1 MKTRVQILLSTYN
14 GEKYLEEQLD
24 SILNQKGD
32 FSLKILVRDD
42 GSKDGTLEILEK
54 YSKKIEMQIIRG
66 ENIGVNKSLKELFM
80 NCDTDCDYFSISD
93 QDDVWLETKIQ
104 TAIESLSKNK
114 SKLKMFA
121 SRSLVTDIN
130 MNVIGKTQDPEDRV
144 SYYNAMVQNVCPGH
158 TQVFNKDVILKLKQ
172 NYSENIFVIDWWIYL
187 LVSSMGEITFDRR
200 CFVKH
205 RQHGLNSA
213 GYELNFWKKL
223 KKRISFLNKY
233 KKSPVS
239 EQLKSFFEIYKDQMK
254 KEYRIETENFFNS
267 QRNVLVR
274 IKYILFSK
282 VFRYGRFENLIFKLL
297 YVLGKY
303 K

>member
-42 GSKDGTLEILEK
+42 GSKDRTLEILEK
-54 YSKKIEMQIIRG
+54 YSQKMEMQVIRG

-80 NCDTDCDYFSISD
+80 NCDTNCDYFSISD
-93 QDDVWLETKIQ
+93 QDDVWLENKIQ

-114 SKLKMFA
+114 NKLKMFA

-130 MNVIGKTQDPEDRV
+130 MNVIGKTQDPGNRV

-158 TQVFNKDVILKLKQ
+158 TQVFNKDVILKFKQ

-213 GYELNFWKKL
+213 GYELNFWKKM
-223 KKRISFLNKY
+223 KKRINFLNKY

-267 QRNVLVR
+267 QRNILVR
-274 IKYILFSK
+274 IKYIIFSK

>member
-1 MKTRVQILLSTYN
+1 MKIKVQILLSTYN
-14 GEKYLEEQLD
+14 GEKYLEEQLE
-24 SILNQKGD
+24 SILNQKGE
-32 FSLKILVRDD
+32 FLLKILARDD
-42 GSKDGTLEILEK
+42 GSKDGTLEILKK
-54 YSKKIEMQIIRG
+54 YSKKMNMKIIRG
-66 ENIGVNKSLKELFM
+66 KNIGVNKSLKELFM

-93 QDDVWLETKIQ
+93 QDDVWLDNKIQ

-114 SKLKMFA
+114 NRLKMFA

-130 MNVIGKTQDPEDRV
+130 MNVIGKTQDPGDKL

-158 TQVFNKDVILKLKQ
+158 TQVFNKDVILKLRK

-187 LVSSMGEITFDRR
+187 LVSSMGEITFDKR

-223 KKRISFLNKY
+223 KKRIKFLNKY

-239 EQLKSFFEIYKDQMK
+239 EQLKSFFKIYRNEMK
-254 KEYRIETENFFNS
+254 TEYRIETEKFLNN
-267 QRNVLVR
+267 QRNIFYR
-274 IKYILFSK
+274 IKYILFAK
-282 VFRYGRFENLIFKLL
+282 VFRYGKFENLIFKLL
-297 YVLGKY
+297 YILGKY

>member
-32 FSLKILVRDD
+32 FSLKMLVRDD
-42 GSKDGTLEILEK
+42 GSKDRTLEILEK

-66 ENIGVNKSLKELFM
+66 KNIGVNKSLKELFM

-104 TAIESLSKNK
+104 AAIESLSKNRN
-114 SKLKMFA
+114 KLKMFA
-121 SRSLVTDIN
+121 TRSLVTDIN
-130 MNVIGKTQDPEDRV
+130 MNIIGKTQDPGNRL

-158 TQVFNKDVILKLKQ
+158 TQVFNKDVVLKLRK

-205 RQHGLNSA
+205 RQHGKNSA

-223 KKRISFLNKY
+223 KKRIYFLNKY

-239 EQLKSFFEIYKDQMK
+239 EQLKSFFEIYKNEMK
-254 KEYRIETENFFNS
+254 KEYTIETGNFFNN
-267 QRNVLVR
+267 QQNIFYR
-274 IKYILFSK
+274 IKYILFAK
-282 VFRYGRFENLIFKLL
+282 VFRYGKLENLVFKLL
-297 YVLGKY
+297 YILGKY

>member
-14 GEKYLEEQLD
+14 GEKYLGEQLD

-42 GSKDGTLEILEK
+42 GSKDGTLDILEK

-80 NCDTDCDYFSISD
+80 NCDTDCEYFSISD

-114 SKLKMFA
+114 NKLKMFA
-121 SRSLVTDIN
+121 SRSLVTNIN
-130 MNVIGKTQDPEDRV
+130 MNIIGKTQDPGDRV

-158 TQVFNKDVILKLKQ
+158 TQVFNKDVLLKLRK

>member
-158 TQVFNKDVILKLKQ
+158 TQVFNKDVLLKLKQ

-187 LVSSMGEITFDRR
+187 MVSSMGEITFDRR

>member
-1 MKTRVQILLSTYN
+1 MNTRVQILLSTYN
-14 GEKYLEEQLD
+14 GERYLGEQLD
-24 SILNQKGD
+24 SILNQKGN
-32 FSLKILVRDD
+32 FLLKILVRDD
-42 GSKDGTLEILEK
+42 GSKDGTLEVLEK

-66 ENIGVNKSLKELFM
+66 KNIGINKSLKELFM

-114 SKLKMFA
+114 NKLKMFA
-121 SRSLVTDIN
+121 SRSLVTDTN
-130 MNVIGKTQDPEDRV
+130 MNVIGKTQDSENRA

-158 TQVFNKDVILKLKQ
+158 TQVFNKDVLLKLKQ

-205 RQHGLNSA
+205 RQHGKNSA

-223 KKRISFLNKY
+223 KKRIHFFNKY

-267 QRNVLVR
+267 QRNVLAR

>member
-54 YSKKIEMQIIRG
+54 YSQKMEMQIIRG

-80 NCDTDCDYFSISD
+80 NCDTNCDYFSISD
-93 QDDVWLETKIQ
+93 QDDVWLENKIQ

-114 SKLKMFA
+114 NKLKMFA

-158 TQVFNKDVILKLKQ
+158 IQVFNKDVILKLKQ

-213 GYELNFWKKL
+213 GYELNFWKKM
-223 KKRISFLNKY
+223 KKRINFLNKY

-267 QRNVLVR
+267 QRNILVR

>member
-1 MKTRVQILLSTYN
+1 M
-14 GEKYLEEQLD
+14 
-24 SILNQKGD
+24 
-32 FSLKILVRDD
+32 
-42 GSKDGTLEILEK
+42 
-54 YSKKIEMQIIRG
+54 
-66 ENIGVNKSLKELFM
+66 LFR
-80 NCDTDCDYFSISD
+80 SD
-93 QDDVWLETKIQ
+93 VL
-104 TAIESLSKNK
+104 
-114 SKLKMFA
+114 
-121 SRSLVTDIN
+121 
-130 MNVIGKTQDPEDRV
+130 
-144 SYYNAMVQNVCPGH
+144 
-158 TQVFNKDVILKLKQ
+158 LKLKQ

-187 LVSSMGEITFDRR
+187 MVSSMGEITFDRR

>member
-14 GEKYLEEQLD
+14 GEKYLGEQLD

-42 GSKDGTLEILEK
+42 GSKDGTLDILEK

-80 NCDTDCDYFSISD
+80 NCDTDCEYFSISD

-114 SKLKMFA
+114 NKLKMFA

-130 MNVIGKTQDPEDRV
+130 MNVIGKTQDPGDRV

-158 TQVFNKDVILKLKQ
+158 TQVFNKDVLLKLRK

>member
-14 GEKYLEEQLD
+14 GEKYLGEQLD

-42 GSKDGTLEILEK
+42 GSKDGTLDILEK

-66 ENIGVNKSLKELFM
+66 EKIGVNKSLKELFM
-80 NCDTDCDYFSISD
+80 NCDTDCEYFSISD

-114 SKLKMFA
+114 NKLKMFA
-121 SRSLVTDIN
+121 SRSLVTNIN
-130 MNVIGKTQDPEDRV
+130 MNIIGKTQDPGDRV

-158 TQVFNKDVILKLKQ
+158 TQVFNKDVLLKLRK

>member
-14 GEKYLEEQLD
+14 GEKFLEEQLE
-24 SILNQKGD
+24 SILNQKGN

-42 GSKDGTLEILEK
+42 GSRDGTLEILEK
-54 YSKKIEMQIIRG
+54 YSKEIEMQIIRG
-66 ENIGVNKSLKELFM
+66 ENIGVNNSLRELFM
-80 NCDTDCDYFSISD
+80 NCDIDCDYFAISD
-93 QDDVWLETKIQ
+93 QDDVWLENKLQ
-104 TAIESLSKNK
+104 TAIESLSKNEN
-114 SKLKMFA
+114 KLKMFA

-130 MNVIGKTQDPEDRV
+130 MNVVGKTQDPGNRL

-158 TQVFNKDVILKLKQ
+158 TQVFNKDVILKLRQ

-187 LVSSMGEITFDRR
+187 LVSSMGEITFNRS

-223 KKRISFLNKY
+223 KKRIYFLNKY

-239 EQLKSFFEIYKDQMK
+239 EQLNSFFEIYKDQMK
-254 KEYRIETENFFNS
+254 EEYRIETEKFFNS
-267 QRNVLVR
+267 QRNIIFR

-282 VFRYGRFENLIFKLL
+282 VFRYGKFENLIFKLL
-297 YVLGKY
+297 YILGKY

>member
-54 YSKKIEMQIIRG
+54 YSQKMEMQIIRG

-80 NCDTDCDYFSISD
+80 NCDTNCDYFSISD
-93 QDDVWLETKIQ
+93 QDDVWLENKIQ

-114 SKLKMFA
+114 NKLKMFA

-130 MNVIGKTQDPEDRV
+130 MNVIGKTQDPGNRV

-213 GYELNFWKKL
+213 GYELNFWKKM
-223 KKRISFLNKY
+223 KKRINFLNKY

-267 QRNVLVR
+267 QKNIFFR

>member
-14 GEKYLEEQLD
+14 GEKYLGEQLD

-42 GSKDGTLEILEK
+42 GSKDGTLDILEK

-80 NCDTDCDYFSISD
+80 NCDTDCEYFSISD

-104 TAIESLSKNK
+104 TAIESLLKNK
-114 SKLKMFA
+114 NKLKMFA
-121 SRSLVTDIN
+121 SRSLVTNIN
-130 MNVIGKTQDPEDRV
+130 MNIIGKTQDPGDRV

-158 TQVFNKDVILKLKQ
+158 TQVFNKDVLLKLRK

>member
-158 TQVFNKDVILKLKQ
+158 TQVFNKDVLLKLKQ

>member
-54 YSKKIEMQIIRG
+54 YSQKMEMQIIRG

-80 NCDTDCDYFSISD
+80 NCDTNCDYFSISD
-93 QDDVWLETKIQ
+93 QDDVWLENKIQ

-114 SKLKMFA
+114 NKLKMFA

-213 GYELNFWKKL
+213 GYELNFWKKM
-223 KKRISFLNKY
+223 KKRINFLNKY

-267 QRNVLVR
+267 QRNILVR